1 METIIFLII
10 LPLFTAFSIG
20 LLRIFNTNLIKKWVF
35 VSSILHFILASLTF
49 KEVLSGPIV
58 YELGNWDSSLGIAL
72 VADRLSVLLVLLSS
86 FMFLMAVVYSFIY
99 IKLHEFKYYVI
110 LNLLLV
116 GLTGMFLTGD
126 LFNLYVFFEITSITS
141 YALVAI
147 KEEPESFEG
156 AFKYL
161 IMGVLSGTFVL
172 LAIILIYQSTGALNI
187 AQVAN
192 VFSDVPYL
200 IRYAVLSLFTVGFGI
215 KFALIPLHAWLP
227 DAYEGAPTPFNALS
241 SALVIKSSL
250 YAFFKMIYLLFGV
263 EFLAAG
269 FGEFLIYLAVIT
281 LLVAHIL
288 AFQQKNIKRILAYSS
303 IAQIGYIVI
312 AFALGTEAGFQA
324 GSFHIINDAFMKA
337 ALFFA
342 LGIFL
347 YYYKAKN
354 IEDVKGIGFKLPLI
368 SAMFTIAALAMV
380 GLPPFNGFISKWL
393 ILTSVL
399 EAEYLFAVVA
409 ILIGSLISLGYY
421 LKIIRSLYT
430 TNDELTLAN
439 DKLDIKNVSFKFKLP
454 TILLASLC
462 LVLGLLPQLTLFMV
476 KDISGFLLFAENY
489 ISILLGG

>member
-1 METIIFLII
+1 METIIFLVI

-20 LLRIFNTNLIKKWVF
+20 LLRMFNTDLIKKWVL
-35 VSSILHFILASLTF
+35 VSSILHLILASITF

-72 VADRLSVLLVLLSS
+72 VADKLSVLLVLLSS
-86 FMFLMAVVYSFIY
+86 FMVLMAVIYSFSY
-99 IKLHEFKYYVI
+99 VKLHEFKYYVI
-110 LNLLLV
+110 LKLLLV

-147 KEEPESFEG
+147 KEEAESFEG

-161 IMGVLSGTFVL
+161 LMGALSGVFVL

-187 AQVAN
+187 AQVASR
-192 VFSDVPYL
+192 FSDVPDL
-200 IRYAVLSLFTVGFGI
+200 TRYAVLSLFTVGFGI
-215 KFALIPLHAWLP
+215 KFALFPLHAWLP
-227 DAYEGAPTPFNALS
+227 DAYVGAITPFNALS

-263 EFLAAG
+263 EFLALG
-269 FGEFLIYLAVIT
+269 YSQFLIYLAVIT

-288 AFQQKNIKRILAYSS
+288 AFQQKNLKRILAYSS

-312 AFALGTEAGFQA
+312 AFALGTESGFQA
-324 GSFHIINDAFMKA
+324 GSFHIVNDALMKA
-337 ALFFA
+337 ALFFCV
-342 LGIFL
+342 GIFI
-347 YYYKAKN
+347 YYYDARE
-354 IEDVKGIGFKLPLI
+354 IEDIKGIGFKLPLI

-409 ILIGSLISLGYY
+409 ILIGSVLSLGYY
-421 LKIIRSLYT
+421 LKIIYSLYT
-430 TNDELTLAN
+430 ANDELEV
-439 DKLDIKNVSFKFKLP
+439 KNISFNLKLP
-454 TILLASLC
+454 AILLASFC
-462 LVLGLLPQLTLFMV
+462 LILGIQPQIILVMLE
-476 KDISGFLLFAENY
+476 DISEFLLVAENY